1 MLVNGYQLVLE
12 LPFPPTVNT
21 YWRRVGNS
29 TRISEK
35 GRKYARDIAW
45 LTRGKKFPEGKRASV
60 FIEAF
65 MPDERKRDID
75 NLLKALLDSLVK
87 AGVMVDDSI
96 IDDLGIVRRRVV
108 KNGLVKVYIG
118 EWKDDNY

>member
-29 TRISEK
+29 TKISEK

-45 LTRGKKFPEGKRASV
+45 LTRGQKIQDGKRVSV
-60 FIEAF
+60 LVEAF
-65 MPDERKRDID
+65 MPDKRSRDLD
-75 NLLKALLDSLVK
+75 NLFKALLDSLVK
-87 AGVMVDDSI
+87 AGVLVDDSI
-96 IDDLGIVRRRVV
+96 IDELRIVRREVV
-108 KNGLVKVYIG
+108 KNGLVKVHIG
-118 EWKDDNY
+118 EWQNDND

>member
-29 TRISEK
+29 TKISEK

-45 LTRGKKFPEGKRASV
+45 LTRGKRFPEDKRASV
-60 FIEAF
+60 FVEAF
-65 MPDERKRDID
+65 MPDGRKRDID

-87 AGVMVDDSI
+87 AGVLVDDSI
-96 IDDLGIVRRRVV
+96 VDELRIVRRKVV
-108 KNGLVKVYIG
+108 KNGLVRVHIG
-118 EWKDDNY
+118 EWEDDNY